1 MMAGEFALIVAALF
15 TGAAFY
21 INFAEQ
27 PARLQLDNGA
37 MLVQWKAAYKR
48 GFAMQAT
55 LAVIG
60 FLLGLIAA
68 WQTGRVAFVVG
79 SCFMLANWPWTVFRM
94 FPTNADLMDTSP
106 GAAGHGDSAQL
117 FVERISLHAVR
128 TALGG
133 LGDRRLCFG
142 ASRRL
147 TASSRRRRVH
157 CRERRGRGL
166 EAQE

>member
-1 MMAGEFALIVAALF
+1 MMAGECALIVAALF

-106 GAAGHGDSAQL
+106 GAAGHETREL
-117 FVERISLHAVR
+117 LVRWNSLHAVR
-128 TALGG
+128 TALGAFAIVAFV
-133 LGDRRLCFG
+133 LALAD
-142 ASRRL
+142 
-147 TASSRRRRVH
+147 
-157 CRERRGRGL
+157 
-166 EAQE
+166 